1 MLNQLLQAYPD
12 QDQALLLKGIALFY
26 KQDFP
31 EARKHFE
38 RSVDI
43 NPNNPDTWNN
53 LGNTCVKEHDNAR
66 ACIAFE
72 KVLELD
78 RSRQDAAFNLAVCLN
93 KLGRVEE
100 AELVLTRL
108 LNQRA
113 DHPGAWSTL
122 GAVQQA
128 QGKQE
133 EALASYDRCLALDQ
147 SSALALHNKAVILRQ
162 LKRYDEA
169 VSYSKRAVKLNPG
182 AANVHQNLG
191 SAHAAMGEIDQAI
204 KAYERAVK
212 LEPRNPEHHHWLNHL
227 LWIEGKQGFLDSY
240 FDVIR
245 AQPEAQEIRQA
256 LVYKLMLSERLEEAQ
271 EHADYLVRLD
281 PENPSNLLLQGGV
294 LLRQRQFEAALT
306 AHDQALQK
314 SGGDIGCKR
323 EFATTLLA
331 NAEPARAMSILD
343 ELLVTDPLNQ
353 SYWALKATALR
364 LLGSDQ
370 YHELYDY
377 ERLVLRTPISV
388 PQGYDSIG
396 AFNRE
401 LKSALEAL
409 HINKEHPLDQSL
421 VNGTQTIDD
430 LFEGAQGPI
439 GQLERAFDEQMI
451 QFLGQL
457 PPDVR
462 HPTLARNG
470 AGFICTGAWS
480 VLLRTSG
487 YHRNHHH
494 SAGWFSGPYYVD
506 VPEAAEDAELRQGW
520 IQFGAPSFECIEPL
534 AADYVVKPEPGL
546 MIRFPSYMWHGT
558 IPFDSDETRM
568 VVSVDL
574 DPGPGAGIPELESQP
589 AVGGPSSAG
598 IASF

>member
-1 MLNQLLQAYPD
+1 MLNQLLGARPD
-12 QDQALLLKGIALFY
+12 NDQALLLKGIALFY
-26 KQDFP
+26 KEDFP
-31 EARKHFE
+31 EAKKHFE

-66 ACIAFE
+66 ASIAFE

-78 RSRQDAAFNLAVCLN
+78 GSRQDAAYNLAVCLN
-93 KLGRVEE
+93 KLDRSEE
-100 AELVLTRL
+100 AEALLSRL
-108 LNQRA
+108 LKQRP

-128 QGKQE
+128 QGQQE

-147 SSALALHNKAVILRQ
+147 NSALALHNKAVILRQ
-162 LKRYDEA
+162 LRRYDEA
-169 VSYSKRAVKLNPG
+169 VGYSQRAVKMNPE

-191 SAHAAMGEIDQAI
+191 SAHAAMGDIDVAI
-204 KAYERAVK
+204 ESYQRAVK

-227 LWIEGKQGFLDSY
+227 LWIEGKRGFLDSY
-240 FDVIR
+240 FDVIA
-245 AQPEAQEIRQA
+245 AQPDAQEVRQA

-271 EHADYLVRLD
+271 EHADYLVRFD
-281 PENPSNLLLQGGV
+281 PGNPSNLLLQGGV
-294 LLRQRQFEAALT
+294 LLRQRQFEAALA
-306 AHDQALQK
+306 AHGQALQN
-314 SGGDIGCKR
+314 SGGDTGCKQ

-331 NAEPARAMSILD
+331 NAEPSRAMPILD
-343 ELLVTDPLNQ
+343 ELLATDPVNQ
-353 SYWALKATALR
+353 GYWALKATALR

-377 ERLVLRTPISV
+377 ERLVLNTPISI
-388 PQGYDSIG
+388 PEGYGSIQ
-396 AFNRE
+396 AFNQE
-401 LKSALEAL
+401 LKGALEAL

-439 GQLERAFDEQMI
+439 RQLERAFDEQMRH
-451 QFLGQL
+451 FLTQL
-457 PPDVR
+457 PADSR

-470 AGFICTGAWS
+470 AGCTHTGAWS

-487 YHRNHHH
+487 YHRNHYH
-494 SAGWFSGPYYVD
+494 SAGWFSGPYYID
-506 VPEAAEDAELRQGW
+506 VPEAAGDEELRQGW

-534 AADYVVKPEPGL
+534 PADYLLKPEPGR

-558 IPFDSDETRM
+558 TPFDSDETRM

-574 DPGPGAGIPELESQP
+574 DPGPEAGTPELTSQP

-598 IASF
+598 VASF